1 MIFMVKENSGNN
13 GQNEKQFSRRDFL
26 KTTGVAAGGIA
37 GGALLGGLTGFQFG
51 SDQSTDSADTETGGE
66 TASGGDASGEAKEF
80 AARTFFSRQEDFAA
94 LAAATERIYPE
105 DDNGP
110 GAIELGVPYFIDKQL
125 YGTWGTNG
133 TDYRMGP
140 FQPMSSDTHGRQ
152 EKLDRGEMFL
162 LGIRRL
168 REYAVEEHD
177 EEFVKLEGDVQDEVL
192 KAFEAGDVEVP
203 GMRAGSFF
211 ALLRN
216 TTIEGVYADPV
227 YGGNKNMEGWKMIE
241 YPGPRMG
248 WINDITSE
256 EFVSKEPE
264 SLRAY
269 QGGGM

>member
-1 MIFMVKENSGNN
+1 MVKDGSNNSGKD
-13 GQNEKQFSRRDFL
+13 EKVFSRRDFL

-37 GGALLGGLTGFQFG
+37 GGALLGGFTGFQFG
-51 SDQSTDSADTETGGE
+51 SDQSTETAETDTGGE
-66 TASGGDASGEAKEF
+66 SAEGEGGGAGGQEV
-80 AARTFFSRQEDFAA
+80 AARTFISRQEDFAA

-110 GAIELGVPYFIDKQL
+110 GAIELGVPYFIDRQL
-125 YGTWGTNG
+125 YGTWGSNG

-140 FQPMSSDTHGRQ
+140 FQPMASDTHGRQ
-152 EKLDRGEMFL
+152 EKLTRGEMFL

-177 EEFVKLEGDVQDEVL
+177 DEFVNLEGDVQDEVL
-192 KAFEAGDVEVP
+192 RAFEAGDVEME
-203 GMRAGSFF
+203 GMRSQAFF
-211 ALLRN
+211 SLLRS

-227 YGGNKNMEGWKMIE
+227 YGGNKNMEGWKMIQ

-248 WINDITSE
+248 WMDKITSE
-256 EFVSKEPE
+256 EFVEMEPE

-269 QGGGM
+269 QGGGI

>member
-1 MIFMVKENSGNN
+1 MVKEGSGNN
-13 GQNEKQFSRRDFL
+13 GSDEKVFSRRDFL

-37 GGALLGGLTGFQFG
+37 GGALLGGFTGFQIG
-51 SDQSTDSADTETGGE
+51 SDEESGTADTDTGGE
-66 TASGGDASGEAKEF
+66 TAGGEGGAEAPQF
-80 AARTFFSRQEDFAA
+80 AARTYISRQEDFAA

-110 GAIELGVPYFIDKQL
+110 GAIELGVPYFIDNQL

-140 FQPMSSDTHGRQ
+140 YEPMASDTHGRQ

-168 REYAVEEHD
+168 REYALEEHD
-177 EEFVKLEGDVQDEVL
+177 EEFVKLDGEIQDEILRAFESGDVD
-192 KAFEAGDVEVP
+192 VP
-203 GMRAGSFF
+203 GMRSEAFF
-211 ALLRN
+211 TLLRN

-227 YGGNKNMEGWKMIE
+227 YGSNKNMEGWKMIQ

-248 WINDITSE
+248 WTNEITSE
-256 EFVSKEPE
+256 EFVEMEPE

-269 QGGGM
+269 QGGGI